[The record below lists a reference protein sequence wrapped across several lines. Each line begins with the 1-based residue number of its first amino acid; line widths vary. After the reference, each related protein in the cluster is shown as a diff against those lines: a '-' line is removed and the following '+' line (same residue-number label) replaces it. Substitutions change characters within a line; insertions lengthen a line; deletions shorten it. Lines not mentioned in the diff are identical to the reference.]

1 MSGDASVPPRSHH
14 PEELT
19 PEGEERSRLE
29 QEQLFSGSMSDEIKD
44 GAGAPENTTSSDTL
58 PQIPRGPALR
68 EKVTAA
74 AAGSDTKAQKE
85 EDQFGSKRSAE
96 QLAEDAA
103 ELEHGRTQRFR
114 DAFEHVA
121 IGALFVGGCI
131 ILVLA
136 AVWALHLVLPADKRW
151 LTAEDLTHIQTLLTA
166 GVLVGVVSSHFKKRL
181 GDLK

>member
-1 MSGDASVPPRSHH
+1 MSGDASVPPRNPHS
-14 PEELT
+14 EELT
-19 PEGEERSRLE
+19 PEGDERSRQE
-29 QEQLFSGSMSDEIKD
+29 EEQLFSGATSDEITD
-44 GAGAPENTTSSDTL
+44 GTGAQESSAPSDTL

-85 EDQFGSKRSAE
+85 EAQFGSKRSAE

-121 IGALFVGGCI
+121 IGALLVGGCI
-131 ILVLA
+131 ILALA
-136 AVWALHLVLPADKRW
+136 VIWALHLVLPANKRW